1 VIGYYAHHRGAGHLN
16 RAMSIARELSD
27 DVTILSSSPR
37 PAEFSGGWVDLP
49 LDHSAHDREPSADA
63 SAHGA
68 LHWVPLASDGLFS
81 RMSAIAQWL
90 REAEPSVVVV
100 DVSVEVALLVR
111 LHGIPVV
118 TMAQPGDRTDAAHTL
133 GYRASSAIVAVWP
146 EGVPALRVADDIAGR
161 VEAVGAI
168 SRIPVVAPLRRDPQ
182 QIAVLAGLGTRGQ
195 SALDI
200 AVRAAREAL
209 PDARWV
215 VLSGADSAT
224 VAHTLRTSA
233 LVFAHCGENAL
244 AEIAASR
251 IPAIIVPE
259 SRPHE
264 EQQAMGIALGAS
276 GMPVTVVD
284 MVEHGLGAEAA
295 ETAVQNV
302 DWELLVRETSQL
314 DGEVWSAWCDG
325 DAAARAAAIVERVA
339 ALGTGGSLSRRD
351 AA

>member
-1 VIGYYAHHRGAGHLN
+1 
-16 RAMSIARELSD
+16 MSIARELRS

-37 PAEFSGGWVDLP
+37 PAGWTGGWVDLP
-49 LDHSAHDREPSADA
+49 LDHAPGDRDPAADA
-63 SAHGA
+63 GANGA
-68 LHWVPLASDGLFS
+68 LHFVPLASDGLFT
-81 RMSAIAQWL
+81 RMGAIAQWL
-90 REAEPSVVVV
+90 REERPAAVVV

-111 LHGIPVV
+111 LHGIPVI

-146 EGVPALRVADDIAGR
+146 EGVPALRVADDIAAR
-161 VEAVGAI
+161 VQSVGAI
-168 SRIPVVAPLRRDPQ
+168 SRIPVVAPLERDPL

-200 AVRAAREAL
+200 VVSAARAAL

-251 IPAIIVPE
+251 VPAIIVPE

-264 EQQAMGIALGAS
+264 EQQAMGLALGSS
-276 GMPVTVVD
+276 GMPVTVID
-284 MVEHGLGAEAA
+284 MVEHSLDAESAA
-295 ETAVQNV
+295 AAVAGVDWAQLVQETA
-302 DWELLVRETSQL
+302 DL
-314 DGEVWSAWCDG
+314 DGDVWGAWCDG
-325 DAAARAAAIVERVA
+325 DAAVRAAAIVERVA
-339 ALGTGGSLSRRD
+339 ALSEGGSAARRD